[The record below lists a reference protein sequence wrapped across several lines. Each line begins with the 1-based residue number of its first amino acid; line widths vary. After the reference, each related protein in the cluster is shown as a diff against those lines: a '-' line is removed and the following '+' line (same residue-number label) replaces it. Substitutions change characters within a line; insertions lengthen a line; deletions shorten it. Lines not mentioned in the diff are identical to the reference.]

1 MVEPADVPVQHAQIL
16 LLALLALA
24 SLICFSTA
32 ADIMSNPDLSRLSAQ
47 SGWAVACGVV
57 SFVCIL
63 VYFALIRFM
72 PELAQKVGPVVSAFL
87 VIWWAFG
94 VGLLTSSS
102 SNSADTVCDPSQRS
116 SIFSETNNG
125 YFAVWIAFISAMY
138 YMYVSVDQIQT
149 TLEGRDF
156 VNGLVTI
163 TLASVIEFCAAANY
177 PGHHG
182 WAIACGIVSFA
193 VSFIQLILRSYAPEI
208 SRRSGPIVGVFLVVW
223 WIFGVSFITST
234 RGPFFNTC
242 CERANGYLSSWIAFL
257 SSLYYCYFTIYE
269 YDNPPPIVLGETQSL
284 SSSAPSKSSGS
295 VAGAGAAAAGEGY
308 QIVTQ
313 E

>member
-1 MVEPADVPVQHAQIL
+1 MADSSDVAVQHAQVL
-16 LLALLALA
+16 LLSLISLA
-24 SLICFSTA
+24 SLVCFATA
-32 ADIMSNPDLSRLSAQ
+32 ADVMSNPELSRLSAQ
-47 SGWAVACGVV
+47 SGWAVACGVI
-57 SFVCIL
+57 SFVATL
-63 VYFALIRFM
+63 TFLALTRFL

-87 VIWWAFG
+87 VLWWAFG

-102 SNSADTVCDPSQRS
+102 ANTASAVCDASQRS

-125 YFAVWIAFISAMY
+125 YFAVWIAFIASMY
-138 YMYVSVDQIQT
+138 YMYMSVDQIQT

-156 VNGLVTI
+156 VNGLVTVS
-163 TLASVIEFCAAANY
+163 LASVIEFCAAANY
-177 PGHHG
+177 PGHHA
-182 WAIACGIVSFA
+182 WAISCGIISFA
-193 VSFIQLILRSYAPEI
+193 VSFIQMILRSYAPEI
-208 SRRSGPIVGVFLVVW
+208 SRRSGPIVAVFLVLW

-257 SSLYYCYFTIYE
+257 ASLYYCYFTVYE
-269 YDNPPPIVLGETQSL
+269 YENPPPIVLGETQSL
-284 SSSAPSKSSGS
+284 SSNAPVKSSGAVNPS
-295 VAGAGAAAAGEGY
+295 GGSGGGEGY